1 MSLSRILVC
10 LSSLVLLFL
19 YAITHSTNE
28 VKEEKERERKRD
40 TRKEFINNSFTA
52 YSCSKKKKPRKNT
65 FSLSIF
71 ILFFTSPN
79 CKDKLLHNA
88 KTRPISC
95 LSFLLMKTLNRQRN
109 PLVRSCN
116 NRASLLHHGMT
127 TLNYSHDG
135 HLMAGMPTREK
146 TPNVDDFRFEH
157 L

>member
-10 LSSLVLLFL
+10 LSSLVLLFFICYNTVL
-19 YAITHSTNE
+19 MRL
-28 VKEEKERERKRD
+28 KKRKREKEREIQGKNLLITVLPLIVAARK
-40 TRKEFINNSFTA
+40 
-52 YSCSKKKKPRKNT
+52 KNLGRIR
-65 FSLSIF
+65 FLSLFF
-71 ILFFTSPN
+71 ILVFTSPN

-135 HLMAGMPTREK
+135 HLRAGMPTREK